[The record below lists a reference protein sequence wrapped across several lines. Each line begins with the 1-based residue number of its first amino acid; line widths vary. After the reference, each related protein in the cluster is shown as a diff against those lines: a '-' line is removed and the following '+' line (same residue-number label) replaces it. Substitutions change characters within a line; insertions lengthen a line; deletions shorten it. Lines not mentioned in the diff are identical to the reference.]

1 MKLKIK
7 TVKYEPLI
15 ANYVDDLPT
24 FWIVKETSYFGFS
37 LFFELI
43 GRDRYGE
50 QPFLSIEEMEERIKY
65 LKL

>member
-1 MKLKIK
+1 MRFK
-7 TVKYEPLI
+7 TIKYEPLI
-15 ANYVDDLPT
+15 ANYEDGLPT
-24 FWIVKETSYFGFS
+24 YFIIKETSYFGIS

-65 LKL
+65 LNL

>member
-1 MKLKIK
+1 MKIK

-15 ANYVDDLPT
+15 ANYIDGLPT
-24 FWIVKETSYFGFS
+24 FWIVKETSYFGIS

-50 QPFLSIEEMEERIKY
+50 QPFLSVEEMEERIKY
-65 LKL
+65 LNL